1 MVEIGSP
8 QIPPP
13 LSSRMTQRDT
23 RRTILRDSLATSDP
37 TLSVT
42 CAAPV
47 AHVSDHH
54 PTTEDA
60 VMLPHPNLTP
70 TQARVVARSMFAAQ
84 QEKSMRQQSE
94 FNAHAAMAEAAIS
107 RSKAL
112 VPVQVKRQKRE
123 HKLAKL
129 LLRVLEVAAF
139 CYLLVIIYQAYKAA
153 QQANRRHAFRQA
165 FRVK

>member
-1 MVEIGSP
+1 
-8 QIPPP
+8 
-13 LSSRMTQRDT
+13 
-23 RRTILRDSLATSDP
+23 
-37 TLSVT
+37 
-42 CAAPV
+42 
-47 AHVSDHH
+47 
-54 PTTEDA
+54 
-60 VMLPHPNLTP
+60 
-70 TQARVVARSMFAAQ
+70 
-84 QEKSMRQQSE
+84 MRQQSE